1 MRLRELILRNFR
13 NYDNLE
19 LALSSDLILFVGPNA
34 QGKTNIL
41 ESIFMACTGR
51 SHRTPRDRELIQWG
65 KEEALIRTKVDKQ
78 LGASE
83 IAISLQLRD
92 KKKVL
97 INQSPAARMGEL
109 MGHIN
114 SVMFSPDDLKLIREG
129 PVERRRFMDIELSQ
143 IRPKY
148 FYYLQQYNRVLNH
161 RNNLLK
167 SIQYNPSLAET
178 LPVWDKQLAEAGSY
192 IILERKLFIESLQLI
207 AREIHSKMTN
217 GAEKLTLEYKCSI
230 PFQEGTL
237 DEIRQLFLDELDQ
250 RHKDDIERG
259 ITSRGCHRDD
269 LLFQINGSDVRV
281 FGSQGQKRTTVI
293 SLKLSELEYMYKET
307 GEYPLLL
314 LDDVMSEL
322 DLSRQ
327 GMLLKYIGKV
337 QTFITL
343 TDLSQI
349 PELKNNNIQA
359 FKILSG
365 TAQAMESASFYR
377 GRK

>member
-13 NYDNLE
+13 NYENLE
-19 LALSSDLILFVGPNA
+19 LSLYSNLILLVGNNA

-51 SHRTPRDRELIQWG
+51 SHRTPRDRELIRWG
-65 KEEALIRTKVDKQ
+65 GEEALIRTKVEKQ

-83 IAISLQLRD
+83 IAILLQARD
-92 KKKVL
+92 NKKVL
-97 INQSPAARMGEL
+97 INHSPASRLGEL

-129 PVERRRFMDIELSQ
+129 PAERRRFMDIELSQ

-167 SIQYNPSLAET
+167 SIQSNPSLADT
-178 LPVWDKQLAEAGSY
+178 LPAWDNQLVETGSY
-192 IILERKLFIESLQLI
+192 IILERMLFIESLQSI
-207 AREIHSKMTN
+207 AQEIHNKITHRT
-217 GAEKLTLEYKCSI
+217 EKLTLEYKSSI
-230 PFQEGTL
+230 PFQTGTL
-237 DEIRQLFLDELDQ
+237 DDIKQKFLKVLEL

-259 ITSRGCHRDD
+259 VTGKGCHRDD
-269 LLFQINGSDVRV
+269 IIFQINGSDVRV

-293 SLKLSELEYMYKET
+293 SLKLSELEYMFQET

-327 GMLLKYIGKV
+327 QMLIEYIGKV
-337 QTFITL
+337 QTFITI

-349 PELKNNNIQA
+349 PDLKQKDTQI
-359 FKILSG
+359 FKIRSG
-365 TAQAMESASFYR
+365 TAQAMESTSF
-377 GRK
+377 

>member
-1 MRLRELILRNFR
+1 M
-13 NYDNLE
+13 
-19 LALSSDLILFVGPNA
+19 
-34 QGKTNIL
+34 
-41 ESIFMACTGR
+41 
-51 SHRTPRDRELIQWG
+51 
-65 KEEALIRTKVDKQ
+65 
-78 LGASE
+78 
-83 IAISLQLRD
+83 
-92 KKKVL
+92 
-97 INQSPAARMGEL
+97 
-109 MGHIN
+109 
-114 SVMFSPDDLKLIREG
+114 
-129 PVERRRFMDIELSQ
+129 
-143 IRPKY
+143 
-148 FYYLQQYNRVLNH
+148 
-161 RNNLLK
+161 
-167 SIQYNPSLAET
+167 
-178 LPVWDKQLAEAGSY
+178 
-192 IILERKLFIESLQLI
+192 
-207 AREIHSKMTN
+207 
-217 GAEKLTLEYKCSI
+217 EYKCSI

-327 GMLLKYIGKV
+327 GMLLEYIGKV